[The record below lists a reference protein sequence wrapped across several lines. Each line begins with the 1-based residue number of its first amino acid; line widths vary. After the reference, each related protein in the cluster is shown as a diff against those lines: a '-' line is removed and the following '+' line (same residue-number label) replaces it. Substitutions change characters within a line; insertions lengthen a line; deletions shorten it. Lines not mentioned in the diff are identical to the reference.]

1 MKLTKYAG
9 LQVKW
14 SELKQMTTIE
24 QFKQVRAWLSPEV
37 QTELYGLLV
46 QDLDEA
52 VQKMI
57 VLGAE
62 NNVSFTINN
71 VRSYLRALDA
81 EYEFDYIELDE
92 AELAAVSGRW

>member
-1 MKLTKYAG
+1 
-9 LQVKW
+9 
-14 SELKQMTTIE
+14 
-24 QFKQVRAWLSPEV
+24 
-37 QTELYGLLV
+37 V

-81 EYEFDYIELDE
+81 EDEFDYIELDE
-92 AELAAVSGRW
+92 AELASVSGR

>member
-1 MKLTKYAG
+1 M
-9 LQVKW
+9 
-14 SELKQMTTIE
+14 
-24 QFKQVRAWLSPEV
+24 
-37 QTELYGLLV
+37 

-81 EYEFDYIELDE
+81 EDEFDYIELDE
-92 AELAAVSGRW
+92 AELAAVSGR